1 MIIEKINK
9 NEYLWFMGKYY
20 RHFKGNIYKLIG
32 IAKDS
37 ETLEEMVVYQ
47 AMYGEGQLWVR
58 PKEMFYGEVER
69 DGKRIPRFQEIGKDE
84 IHYFYLSLQ
93 DELTIE
99 MH

>member
-9 NEYLWFMGKYY
+9 NEYLWLMEKYY

-58 PKEMFYGEVER
+58 PKEMFFEEVER
-69 DGKRIPRFQEIGKDE
+69 DGKRMPRFHEIGEDD
-84 IHYFYLSLQ
+84 IRCLL
-93 DELTIE
+93 
-99 MH
+99 